1 MFKIYD
7 GRSQFYQ
14 WDLDRRLIVEDAEI
28 TQVHFCNRTGDCS
41 LVCETY
47 KEDGRTLVNVPNVL
61 LQTDWR
67 INVYAYDRNYTKFSE
82 SFDVVRRSKP
92 ESYVYTETETLNY
105 NTLLDK
111 MTDIEENVAEV
122 VNDYLEE
129 HPVEVDLTG
138 YATEDYV
145 DTAINEIE
153 LTPGPAGKPGKD
165 GYTPVKGVDYFDGKP
180 GKDGEDYVL
189 TEEDKAEI
197 AGMVEVTGG
206 GDVDLSDYYTKSET
220 DDAIQAAVDA
230 IEIPEGGGGD
240 HPVKAGTG
248 DSSVMTLEASSAS
261 GSGSLALGSYSNATS
276 DYSVAIGP
284 GTRASSDYATTIG
297 AYTQATQRYQCV
309 TGCYNAN
316 DSKALFIVGVGSG
329 TDVNERKNG
338 LTIDVNQVAHFPGS
352 VVVGADKAE
361 VATKAYVD
369 EAVANAGGSGEG
381 GSVSVDGTTI
391 VQNED
396 GTISATTPIKA
407 GTGHCSIV
415 SKGAISGKGDYT
427 IAIGGSAITGD
438 NHESIAIG
446 HSVSAIRQGA
456 VAIGIGLQTYR
467 PQQMVIGRS
476 NATNYPN
483 ARFIIGS
490 GDGLV
495 GERNAMVVEDDNN
508 VLFPGTVLVQNG
520 DKLSDF
526 KEVATKAYVDEVSV
540 NADGTTIVQNED
552 GTISATTPI
561 KAGSANGSALLPGG
575 YGAGSAAGKYSFST
589 GGGSARGDNSVA
601 LAGNANNDYSI
612 AIGSGTKANKAFQV
626 AIGYHNEVDN
636 TANVVIGNGYVT
648 PDYTYVSQN
657 AMACYSEENTV
668 HFPGKVVLGENKEE
682 VATKAYVDA
691 NAGGGGAN
699 LSDYYTKSEVDAFFN
714 PVTVLYE
721 GDITRGQQV
730 TLTDEESA
738 LLLATQDSTVTVT
751 FNDKSVECYV
761 HEMDGLEGTGYLVFD
776 GVDVIMAFAS
786 LEFDGTSN
794 TLLCGV
800 SSDGH
805 LKITKPV
812 EKDYYAKNETD
823 DAIQSAMDDA
833 IQAAIDDTKAYVE
846 ELLGVI
852 ENGTY

>member
-1 MFKIYD
+1 MTIGGKDKLFKIYD

-47 KEDGRTLVNVPNVL
+47 KEDGLTLVNVPNVL

-165 GYTPVKGVDYFDGKP
+165 GYTPIKGVDYFDGKP

-240 HPVKAGTG
+240 TFWKAGSGKDSMMTKDATSATG
-248 DSSVMTLEASSAS
+248 NGSIAM
-261 GSGSLALGSYSNATS
+261 GSGANAFGGYSAALGLS
-276 DYSVAIGP
+276 
-284 GTRASSDYATTIG
+284 TITDGMFSTAVGYG
-297 AYTQATQRYQCV
+297 AET
-309 TGCYNAN
+309 NAN
-316 DSKALFIVGVGSG
+316 FQTVIGTCNKKDASARFIVGVGSG
-329 TDVNERKNG
+329 IDENSRKNG
-338 LTIDVNQVAHFPGS
+338 LTIDANQVAHFPGS

-407 GTGHCSIV
+407 GVGINSIV
-415 SKGAISGKGDYT
+415 SNGATSGKGDAT
-427 IAIGGSAITGD
+427 IAIGGGAITGD
-438 NHESIAIG
+438 NHGSIAIG
-446 HSVSAIRQGA
+446 SVSAMPRDA
-456 VAIGIGLQTYR
+456 VAIGRSLQAYR
-467 PQQMVIGRS
+467 PQQMVIGRG
-476 NATNYPN
+476 NATHYPY
-483 ARFIIGS
+483 ASFIIGN
-490 GDGLV
+490 GNGLA

-508 VLFPGTVLVQNG
+508 VLFPGTVFVGNG
-520 DKLSDF
+520 DELSDF
-526 KEVATKAYVDEVSV
+526 KEVATKAYVDEVFVNADEVSV
-540 NADGTTIVQNED
+540 NVDGTTIVQNED
-552 GTISATTPI
+552 GTISATAPI
-561 KAGSANGSALLPGG
+561 KAGTGTHSIVSNSASAASGG
-575 YGAGSAAGKYSFST
+575 YSVAIGGFAKATASKALALGQSAFATSENAVGIGVGAEAAGKDSLALGSYS
-589 GGGSARGDNSVA
+589 
-601 LAGNANNDYSI
+601 NATSDYSV
-612 AIGSGTKANKAFQV
+612 S
-626 AIGYHNEVDN
+626 IGYAAKA
-636 TANVVIGNGYVT
+636 TASNAHAFGRYVTADTEKQMVIGLYNVSDPTATFIIGNGT
-648 PDYTYVSQN
+648 STQEQKN
-657 AMACYSEENTV
+657 AMVIDSSNAVN
-668 HFPGKVVLGENKEE
+668 FPGSVTIGADKAE
-682 VATKAYVDA
+682 VA
-691 NAGGGGAN
+691 
-699 LSDYYTKSEVDAFFN
+699 
-714 PVTVLYE
+714 
-721 GDITRGQQV
+721 
-730 TLTDEESA
+730 
-738 LLLATQDSTVTVT
+738 
-751 FNDKSVECYV
+751 
-761 HEMDGLEGTGYLVFD
+761 
-776 GVDVIMAFAS
+776 
-786 LEFDGTSN
+786 
-794 TLLCGV
+794 
-800 SSDGH
+800 
-805 LKITKPV
+805 
-812 EKDYYAKNETD
+812 
-823 DAIQSAMDDA
+823 
-833 IQAAIDDTKAYVE
+833 TKAYVE

-852 ENGTY
+852 ADGSY

>member
-1 MFKIYD
+1 MTIGGKDKLFKIYD

-47 KEDGRTLVNVPNVL
+47 KEDGLTLVNVPNVL

-165 GYTPVKGVDYFDGKP
+165 GYTPIKGVDYFDGEPGKDGYTPVKGVDYFDGKP

-197 AGMVEVTGG
+197 AGMVEVTGS

-248 DSSVMTLEASSAS
+248 DSSVMTLSAKSAS
-261 GSGSLALGSYSNATS
+261 GSHSVALGKTAVATGGYAIAIGNNTNVSGTMSVGIGPVAFTNGDYAYSFGNGCTAAKNQMVIGKYNSADSNAIFI
-276 DYSVAIGP
+276 IGN
-284 GTRASSDYATTIG
+284 GTGSSSAKKK
-297 AYTQATQRYQCV
+297 
-309 TGCYNAN
+309 NAM
-316 DSKALFIVGVGSG
+316 
-329 TDVNERKNG
+329 
-338 LTIDVNQVAHFPGS
+338 TIDVNDQVHFPGT
-352 VVVGADKAE
+352 VVVGAD
-361 VATKAYVD
+361 
-369 EAVANAGGSGEG
+369 
-381 GSVSVDGTTI
+381 
-391 VQNED
+391 
-396 GTISATTPIKA
+396 
-407 GTGHCSIV
+407 
-415 SKGAISGKGDYT
+415 
-427 IAIGGSAITGD
+427 
-438 NHESIAIG
+438 
-446 HSVSAIRQGA
+446 
-456 VAIGIGLQTYR
+456 
-467 PQQMVIGRS
+467 
-476 NATNYPN
+476 
-483 ARFIIGS
+483 
-490 GDGLV
+490 
-495 GERNAMVVEDDNN
+495 
-508 VLFPGTVLVQNG
+508 
-520 DKLSDF
+520 
-526 KEVATKAYVDEVSV
+526 
-540 NADGTTIVQNED
+540 
-552 GTISATTPI
+552 
-561 KAGSANGSALLPGG
+561 
-575 YGAGSAAGKYSFST
+575 
-589 GGGSARGDNSVA
+589 
-601 LAGNANNDYSI
+601 
-612 AIGSGTKANKAFQV
+612 
-626 AIGYHNEVDN
+626 
-636 TANVVIGNGYVT
+636 
-648 PDYTYVSQN
+648 
-657 AMACYSEENTV
+657 
-668 HFPGKVVLGENKEE
+668 KEE